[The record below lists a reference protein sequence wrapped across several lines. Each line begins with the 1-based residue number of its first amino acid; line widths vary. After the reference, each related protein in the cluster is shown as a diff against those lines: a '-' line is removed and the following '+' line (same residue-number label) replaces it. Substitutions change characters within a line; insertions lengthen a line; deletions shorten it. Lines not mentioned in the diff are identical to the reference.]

1 MRCKIMRVS
10 DDYVLNVRHTDEIG
24 EEYGMADSEIDA
36 MEERLKKYGR
46 YYLNSETM
54 VLPVRC

>member
-1 MRCKIMRVS
+1 MRVS